1 MKALAKVM
9 MGVAALVLLTGCGP
23 SKTTYDNFHKKAQ
36 EAHEKGNS
44 YTSAT
49 LSGTSEDDGSK
60 TTIKSKKFTKTS
72 LGWQAVD
79 GVLDNLYLIYVGAEA
94 ASVGENED
102 ATYYAGNGFKYT
114 LDGTTVSY
122 NAAGLLTSYKSG
134 GTSLTVKYSK

>member
-9 MGVAALVLLTGCGP
+9 MGAAALVLLTGCGP
-23 SKTTYDNFHKKAQ
+23 SKTSYENFHKKAQ

-49 LSGTSEDDGSK
+49 LSGTMEDSGSK
-60 TTIKSKKFTKTS
+60 TEIKSKKFTKTS

-79 GVLDNLYLIYVGAEA
+79 GILDNLYLAYVGAEA
-94 ASVGENED
+94 AYVDEYED

-114 LDGTTVSY
+114 LNDATRSY
-122 NAAGLLTSYKSG
+122 NAAGLLTSYKAG
-134 GTSLTVKYSK
+134 GTSITVKYSK